1 MGKYIIYSVDKNS
14 IIRYISNTSPLLW
27 TVDKNKAKIFN
38 SQGEIDADLAEHAA
52 SLEKM
57 GKELGLE
64 YKVVKII

>member
-1 MGKYIIYSVDKNS
+1 MGKYIIYSVDKNN

-38 SQGEIDADLAEHAA
+38 SQGEIDADLAEHAV

-64 YKVVKII
+64 YKVVKIT

>member
-1 MGKYIIYSVDKNS
+1 MGKYIIYSVDKNN

-27 TVDKNKAKIFN
+27 TVDKNDAKIFN

-64 YKVVKII
+64 YKVVKIT

>member
-27 TVDKNKAKIFN
+27 TVNKNEAKIFN

-64 YKVVKII
+64 YKVVKIT